1 MKTPCTELPK
11 LGVRSA
17 MFCFFSWRETFVR
30 CRSRNFAGVNFRGAL
45 PVGWAE
51 IKPFHLNRVMPA

>member
-1 MKTPCTELPK
+1 MKTPCPERPK
-11 LGVRSA
+11 LGARSA
-17 MFCFFSWRETFVR
+17 MFCFFPWRETCVTY
-30 CRSRNFAGVNFRGAL
+30 RSRIFAGENFRGAL